1 MYLLN
6 AWLLIFQAL
15 YKKQEYKYLKPGVIH
30 YHVRHEIAKK
40 VFESD
45 YDKLGRFIQVTN
57 EQYEDL
63 INLRDDKLV
72 TKIKEIVKV
81 NNEK

>member
-30 YHVRHEIAKK
+30 YHVRREIAKK
-40 VFESD
+40 VFESS

-57 EQYEDL
+57 EQYEVL
-63 INLRDDKLV
+63 INLRDDELV
-72 TKIKEIVKV
+72 TKIKEILNDAVD
-81 NNEK
+81 